1 MEFRFRNRNISK
13 SSNNFIII
21 SINKLLNKTIGQSQP
36 VNKTNENLSLILSIH
51 VKMSILH
58 QHRTFISKLRFNLK
72 TELEFEE

>member
-13 SSNNFIII
+13 SSNNFIIT
-21 SINKLLNKTIGQSQP
+21 SINKLLNKNIGQSQP

-51 VKMSILH
+51 IKMNILY